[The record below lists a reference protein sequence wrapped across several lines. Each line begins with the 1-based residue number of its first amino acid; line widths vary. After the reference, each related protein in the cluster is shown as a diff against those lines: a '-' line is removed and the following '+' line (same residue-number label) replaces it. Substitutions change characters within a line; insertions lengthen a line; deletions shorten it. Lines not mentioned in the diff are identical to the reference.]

1 MKPGLRRLPSEASV
15 HMWIDRAIGWI
26 FPSLAL
32 QGTPWYHLWQ
42 TKERKDFLFLPRVLF
57 TLGGLGYIAHY
68 VLFDRVMNL
77 QPVEL
82 WFTFRMSMGALTLA
96 TAAYYFIPTLYEVR
110 FYKIPAIVAGAICA
124 YFQARVL
131 VWYEGSLYLYAFA
144 FVIVATV
151 VLRLSIGQ
159 SLLYAGLLIAAQWDS
174 YLEAGIDK
182 PLLWSASIVT
192 LVFLAFARS
201 GYSAELQYFRANQE
215 NVENQK
221 RIIELNIEFA
231 DRVRA
236 FLPKEISA
244 RLFRYVD
251 VQRMTILQ
259 AIEEVLRP
267 RHREIACLFSD
278 IRGFTKA
285 TQGIGDT
292 YLDDGV
298 IPNVKQCTEAVER
311 SGGIPRKIGDLL
323 FAYFDAPEANANLA
337 HCLKAAIEVIQV
349 NSDFNASRPGKDPIN
364 RYVLMT
370 SGEAIVGN
378 LGGFDSSIEITA
390 LGNPV
395 NFLSRIDEATKQPAL
410 RQMISSK
417 HIVIDERTARLLM
430 AIVPGFEPE
439 ALSLRELGVTIRD
452 FESVDQLFLYCVDD
466 AKSHFMNLQIDGIVG
481 THVTDTRRVSKQIQT
496 IRA

>member
-1 MKPGLRRLPSEASV
+1 
-15 HMWIDRAIGWI
+15 MWLDRAIAWT

-32 QGTPWYHLWQ
+32 QGTPWYRLWQ
-42 TKERKDFLFLPRVLF
+42 EKERADFLFLPRVLF
-57 TLGGLGYIAHY
+57 SLGGLGYFAHY
-68 VLFDRVMNL
+68 VFFDRVMNL

-82 WFTFRMSMGALTLA
+82 WFWFRMSMGTLALA
-96 TAAYYFIPTLYEVR
+96 TALYYFIPSLYKAR
-110 FYKIPAIVAGAICA
+110 FYKIPAIIAGATCA

-182 PLLWSASIVT
+182 PLLFSATIVT
-192 LVFLAFARS
+192 LVFLCFARS
-201 GYSAELQYFRANQE
+201 GYSAQLQYFRANQE
-215 NVENQK
+215 NIENQK

-236 FLPKEISA
+236 FLPKEISS

-251 VQRMTILQ
+251 ERRMNILQ
-259 AIEEVLRP
+259 AMEEVLRP
-267 RHREIACLFSD
+267 RHRSIACLFSD

-298 IPNVKQCTEAVER
+298 IPNVKQCTEAVEQ

-323 FAYFDAPEANANLA
+323 FAYFDAPDLNANLVR
-337 HCLKAAIEVIQV
+337 CLKAAIEVIQV
-349 NSDFNASRPGKDPIN
+349 NQDFNASRQGKDPIN

-410 RQMISSK
+410 RGMISNK
-417 HIVIDERTARLLM
+417 HVVIDERSAKALM
-430 AIVPGFEPE
+430 AIVPGFEPK
-439 ALSLRELGVTIRD
+439 ALCLKDLGVTIRD
-452 FESVDQLFLYCVDD
+452 FEGVDQLFLYCVDD
-466 AKSHFMNLQIDGIVG
+466 AKSRLTNSKIDGIVG
-481 THVTDTRRVSKQIQT
+481 THVRDTRRASEQIQA